1 MSLTT
6 RKKRKRKNILR
17 DDSVDLERL
26 VKPGRRLNLV
36 ESRSKELNECES
48 KRKCEFSESNFQI
61 NGKEGGAFDN
71 KESFYCRIKCID

>member
-17 DDSVDLERL
+17 DDSVDLVQLSR
-26 VKPGRRLNLV
+26 KRRWNLV
-36 ESRSKELNECES
+36 EGRSKELNEYES
-48 KRKCEFSESNFQI
+48 KRTCEFSESNFQI

-71 KESFYCRIKCID
+71 KESFYCRIKCTN